1 MNRTGAA
8 GVITSARRRRDGPAD
23 ELARLQAKAAEA
35 ARLMRMLANENR
47 LLLLCHL
54 AAVEEMGA
62 GALAEALGL
71 SPSAASQ
78 HLALLREDG
87 LVATRREAQAIF
99 YRIADPK
106 VARLLGV
113 LRELYCPP
121 AP

>member
-1 MNRTGAA
+1 MKDRKAVMSAT
-8 GVITSARRRRDGPAD
+8 ARRQRAEPSDD
-23 ELARLQAKAAEA
+23 LAMLQAKAAEA

-54 AAVEEMGA
+54 AAAEEMGV

-71 SPSAASQ
+71 SQSALSQ

-87 LVATRREAQAIF
+87 LVATRREAQAIY

-113 LRELYCPP
+113 LRDIYCPP
-121 AP
+121 GH

>member
-8 GVITSARRRRDGPAD
+8 GAATNARSRRDQPGD
-23 ELARLQAKAAEA
+23 ELAMLQAKAAEA

-87 LVATRREAQAIF
+87 LVATRRDAQAIF
-99 YRIADPK
+99 YRVADPK

-113 LRELYCPP
+113 LRDLYCPP
-121 AP
+121 EA

>member
-1 MNRTGAA
+1 MSAA
-8 GVITSARRRRDGPAD
+8 ARRKPHPAAD
-23 ELARLQAKAAEA
+23 DLALLKDRAAEA
-35 ARLMRMLANENR
+35 ARLMRMLSNENR
-47 LLLLCHL
+47 LLLLCHI
-54 AAVEEMGA
+54 ASAEEMGA

-87 LVATRREAQAIF
+87 LVATRREAQSIH

-113 LRELYCPP
+113 LRDIYCPP
-121 AP
+121 

>member
-1 MNRTGAA
+1 MHRMGLADA
-8 GVITSARRRRDGPAD
+8 VTSARRAD
-23 ELARLQAKAAEA
+23 EAPGEAIALLQAKAAEA

-87 LVATRREAQAIF
+87 LLATRREAQAVF

-121 AP
+121 EP

>member
-1 MNRTGAA
+1 MGAA
-8 GVITSARRRRDGPAD
+8 SAATSARRQGEQSSD
-23 ELARLQAKAAEA
+23 ELALLQAKAAEA

-87 LVATRREAQAIF
+87 LVATRRDAQAIF

-106 VARLLGV
+106 VAQLLAV
-113 LRELYCPP
+113 LRDLYCPP
-121 AP
+121 AS

>member
-54 AAVEEMGA
+54 AAAEEMGA

-87 LVATRREAQAIF
+87 LVATRRDAQAIF

-113 LRELYCPP
+113 LRELFCPP
-121 AP
+121 EP

>member
-1 MNRTGAA
+1 MGA
-8 GVITSARRRRDGPAD
+8 VSVVTSARRTANESGD
-23 ELARLQAKAAEA
+23 ELALLQAKAAEA
-35 ARLMRMLANENR
+35 ARLMRLLANQNR